1 MSKEAFPPL
10 GQVDPVRPQHTLCLK
25 DSSMVIKIKVLVE
38 APVLELGIDVLG
50 MSVSSGVSPHYW
62 DD

>member
-1 MSKEAFPPL
+1 MSKEVFPPL

-38 APVLELGIDVLG
+38 APVLETGIDVLG
-50 MSVSSGVSPHYW
+50 MPVSSSVSPHYW